1 MLSRTVMV
9 VWLTRTRGDP
19 LIKEEHAAR
28 LGECS
33 QRWVPSCQLTQGQSW
48 PSWSHLHPG
57 LSQEG

>member
-1 MLSRTVMV
+1 MV